1 LFKLNTNTRVLSLTF
16 ERKLAYWLSTNFVSV
31 MNAGLGENKASGHFI
46 FYILDENTKKYLVK

>member
-1 LFKLNTNTRVLSLTF
+1 
-16 ERKLAYWLSTNFVSV
+16 